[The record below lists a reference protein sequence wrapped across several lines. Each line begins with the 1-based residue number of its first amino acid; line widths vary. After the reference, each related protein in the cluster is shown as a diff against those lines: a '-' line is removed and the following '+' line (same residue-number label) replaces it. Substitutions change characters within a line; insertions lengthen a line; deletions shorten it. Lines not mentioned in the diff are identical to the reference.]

1 MQSIS
6 RRQFFHR
13 TSLASACA
21 LLPAFRGLS
30 ADTPK
35 RWRAA
40 VIGHTAHGDY
50 GHSLDVA
57 FNGISNVE
65 LVAVADPDTAGR
77 GRAAQRAQAQRQYAD
92 YAEMLVQEK
101 PELVAIAPRWSEDHY
116 VMAMAALKSGAHLLT
131 EKPFTATLA
140 EADEILATAGR
151 AKRKI
156 AVAHQMRLSPG
167 IVHLH
172 RALGNGLIGDLVQI
186 RSWGKQ
192 DSRAGGEDMMVL
204 GTHVFDL
211 LRLFAGDALW
221 CSAQVLSKGH
231 EITRADARSV
241 TEKIGPVA
249 GDEIEAQFGF
259 ARGVTASF
267 TSRGRLR
274 DTLGHW
280 GMELLGSKGAVRIL
294 MDIDPAVRHRKRSA
308 NPSLTDEWL
317 PLDDDPVVKLAAD
330 QRGFGPAN
338 RRLVEDWLN
347 AIEHDREPECS
358 GRNAMKAMEMV
369 MAVYES
375 ALNHRQ
381 VKLPLSQRQ
390 HPLK

>member
-1 MQSIS
+1 MHFIS
-6 RRQFFHR
+6 RRHFLRH
-13 TSLASACA
+13 TGIASACTM
-21 LLPAFRGLS
+21 LPALPVFS
-30 ADTPK
+30 ADAAK

-40 VIGHTAHGDY
+40 IIGHTGHGDY
-50 GHSLDVA
+50 GHGLDVA
-57 FNGISNVE
+57 FNDLSNIEV
-65 LVAVADPDTAGR
+65 VAIADPDAAGR
-77 GRAAQRAQAQRQYAD
+77 AKAAQRSKAQRQYAD
-92 YAEMLVQEK
+92 YGEMLAKEK
-101 PELVAIAPRWSEDHY
+101 PELVVIAPRWSEEHHA
-116 VMAMAALKSGAHLLT
+116 MAMAALNGGAHLLT

-140 EADEILATAGR
+140 EADEILAAADR

-167 IVHLH
+167 IVHLR
-172 RALGNGLIGDLVQI
+172 RAVTEGLIGDLVQI

-231 EITRADARSV
+231 EITNADARTV

-259 ARGVTASF
+259 AKGVTASF

-274 DTLGHW
+274 ETLGHW

-294 MDIDPAVRHRKRSA
+294 MDVDPAVRQRKRGSG
-308 NPSLTDEWL
+308 SSITDEWL
-317 PLDDDPVVKLAAD
+317 PLNDDPLLKLAAD

-338 RRLVEDWLN
+338 RRVVEDWLD
-347 AIEHDREPECS
+347 AIERDREPQCS
-358 GRNAMKAMEMV
+358 GRNATKAIEMA

-375 ALNHRQ
+375 ALTHRQ
-381 VKLPLSQRQ
+381 VALPLGKRQ

>member
-1 MQSIS
+1 M
-6 RRQFFHR
+6 
-13 TSLASACA
+13 
-21 LLPAFRGLS
+21 LPALPVFS
-30 ADTPK
+30 ADAAK

-40 VIGHTAHGDY
+40 IIGHTGHGDY
-50 GHSLDVA
+50 GHGLDVA
-57 FNGISNVE
+57 FNDLSNIEV
-65 LVAVADPDTAGR
+65 VAIADPDAAGR
-77 GRAAQRAQAQRQYAD
+77 AKAAQRSKAQRQYAD
-92 YAEMLVQEK
+92 YGEMLAKEK
-101 PELVAIAPRWSEDHY
+101 PELVVIAPRWSEEHHA
-116 VMAMAALKSGAHLLT
+116 MAMAALNGGAHLLT

-140 EADEILATAGR
+140 EADEILAAADR

-167 IVHLH
+167 IVHLR
-172 RALGNGLIGDLVQI
+172 RAVTEGLIGDLVQI

-231 EITRADARSV
+231 EITNADARTV

-259 ARGVTASF
+259 AKGVTASF

-274 DTLGHW
+274 ETLGHW

-294 MDIDPAVRHRKRSA
+294 MDVDPAVRQRKRGSG
-308 NPSLTDEWL
+308 SSITDEWL
-317 PLDDDPVVKLAAD
+317 PLNDDPLLKLAAD

-338 RRLVEDWLN
+338 RRVVEDWLD
-347 AIEHDREPECS
+347 AIERDREPQCS
-358 GRNAMKAMEMV
+358 GRNATKAIEMA

-375 ALNHRQ
+375 ALTHRQ
-381 VKLPLSQRQ
+381 VALPLGKRQ

>member
-6 RRQFFHR
+6 RRQFVYR
-13 TSLASACA
+13 TSLTSACA
-21 LLPAFRGLS
+21 VLPAYRGLS

-40 VIGHTAHGDY
+40 IIGHTGHGDY

-57 FNGISNVE
+57 FNGMADIEV
-65 LVAVADPDTAGR
+65 VAIADPEATGR
-77 GRAAQRAQAQRQYAD
+77 GRAAERAKAQRQYAD
-92 YAEMLVQEK
+92 YREMLEKEK
-101 PELVAIAPRWSEDHY
+101 PQLVAIAPRWSEEHHA
-116 VMAMAALKSGAHLLT
+116 MAMATLKGGAHLLT
-131 EKPFTATLA
+131 EKPFTVTLA
-140 EADEILATAGR
+140 EADEILATTDR
-151 AKRKI
+151 MKRKI
-156 AVAHQMRLSPG
+156 AVAHQMRLSPS
-167 IVHLH
+167 VTHLR
-172 RALGNGLIGDLVQI
+172 RAVADGFIGDLVQI

-221 CSAQVLSKGH
+221 CSASVLHKGQP
-231 EITRADARSV
+231 ITKANARAV
-241 TEKIGPVA
+241 NEKIGPVA

-259 ARGVTASF
+259 AKGVTATF

-274 DTLGHW
+274 ETLGHW

-294 MDIDPAVRHRKRSA
+294 MDIDPTVRQRKRSTA
-308 NPSLTDEWL
+308 PSLTDEWL
-317 PLDDDPVVKLAAD
+317 PLNDDPVLKLAAD

-338 RRLVEDWLN
+338 RRLVEDWLD
-347 AIEHDREPECS
+347 AIERDREPECS
-358 GRNAMKAMEMV
+358 GRNAMKAIEMV

-375 ALNHRQ
+375 ALNHEQ
-381 VKLPLSQRQ
+381 IKLPLRQRQ